1 MNIPPWSYSSL
12 TKYETCPRQYHVV
25 KVLKLV
31 REPPTIH
38 TDWGIEVHK
47 AFEDGIDENKP
58 LPDSMAQWQPVLLKF
73 QNTPGEKFTEMEI
86 ALDRNFKPVE
96 WASPEAWARGIGDV
110 VVEQGST
117 AISGD
122 WKTGKRKPESTQLM
136 MFAALLMHAR
146 PHIER
151 VKTAF
156 VWLKEKKIDKAL
168 YTKDDLP
175 SIWKEFIPR
184 VAKLESSYEKDKWV
198 PRPSGLCKNYCAVTS
213 CEFNGKR
220 K

>member
-1 MNIPPWSYSSL
+1 
-12 TKYETCPRQYHVV
+12 
-25 KVLKLV
+25 
-31 REPPTIH
+31 
-38 TDWGIEVHK
+38 
-47 AFEDGIDENKP
+47 
-58 LPDSMAQWQPVLLKF
+58 
-73 QNTPGEKFTEMEI
+73 
-86 ALDRNFKPVE
+86 
-96 WASPEAWARGIGDV
+96 
-110 VVEQGST
+110 
-117 AISGD
+117 
-122 WKTGKRKPESTQLM
+122 M

-198 PRPSGLCKNYCAVTS
+198 PRPSGLCKQWCAVLD

-220 K
+220 RR